1 MNMIRSFLCL
11 LVLLFPLRTLASSQS
26 SKENA
31 EKRIASCYA
40 TDLRGKGCTPQSL
53 DRDGTILLSSFNAG
67 DTSVLASLIRVNA
80 LSVGLRS
87 LDCKFFAQAMLN
99 DLGGFLSALSSTQ
112 DAKDAR
118 RNAEVV
124 GSACDCPGID
134 LREFN
139 AIRGKLR
146 NVQHESASFAL
157 AQQCRRDL
165 EDTNATL
172 IFTYFPPNTFQGRA
186 GDFMVHWYSSV
197 LYALD
202 EKPLWPPNPE
212 QATYRFTW
220 MRSFHDQVSIT
231 MGVQRDGDGQLR
243 LHIYRRVPQ
252 QLESSAQSLSKEQ
265 VERVVSLI
273 EEANFWKMT
282 TEGDGPQGMDG
293 AEWVLEGVQ
302 GGQYH
307 VVTRWDASGTP
318 FGKALLELLQLS
330 NYNPPKNEIY

>member
-11 LVLLFPLRTLASSQS
+11 LLLLFPLRTLASSQS
-26 SKENA
+26 NKENA

-40 TDLRGKGCTPQSL
+40 TDLSGKGCTPQSL
-53 DRDGTILLSSFNAG
+53 QKDGTILLSSFKAG
-67 DTSVLASLIRVNA
+67 DTSVLASLMRVNA

-87 LDCKFFAQAMLN
+87 LDTKFFAQAMLN
-99 DLGGFLSALSSTQ
+99 DLDGFLSALSSTQ
-112 DAKDAR
+112 DAKDTW

-134 LREFN
+134 LASLMRSE
-139 AIRGKLR
+139 R
-146 NVQHESASFAL
+146 NSEMCSMNQRHSPSPSNVG
-157 AQQCRRDL
+157 RDL

-186 GDFMVHWYSSV
+186 GDFMVQWYSSV
-197 LYALD
+197 LYGLE
-202 EKPLWPPNPE
+202 EKPLWPPNPK
-212 QATYRFTW
+212 QVTYRFTW

-231 MGVQRDGDGQLR
+231 MDVQPKGDGQLG
-243 LHIYRRVPQ
+243 LHIFHRVPQ

-265 VERVVSLI
+265 VGRVVSLI
-273 EEANFWKMT
+273 EGANFWKMT
-282 TEGDGPQGMDG
+282 TEGEGPQGMDG

-302 GGQYH
+302 DGQYH
-307 VVTRWDASGTP
+307 MVTRWDASGTP

-330 NYNPPKNEIY
+330 NYNPPKSEIY

>member
-1 MNMIRSFLCL
+1 MNPIRSFLCL
-11 LVLLFPLRTLASSQS
+11 LLLLFPLRTLARSQS
-26 SKENA
+26 NRENA

-40 TDLRGKGCTPQSL
+40 TDLRDKGCTPQSL
-53 DRDGTILLSSFNAG
+53 QRDGTILLSSFKAG
-67 DTSVLASLIRVNA
+67 DTSVLTSLMRVNA

-87 LDCKFFAQAMLN
+87 LDTKFFAQAMLN
-99 DLGGFLSALSSTQ
+99 DLGGFLAALSSTQ
-112 DAKDAR
+112 DAKDAW

-139 AIRGKLR
+139 AIRGKLS
-146 NVQHESASFAL
+146 NVDHESTSFAL
-157 AQQCRRDL
+157 AQRCRRDL

-186 GDFMVHWYSSV
+186 GDFMVQWYSSV

-202 EKPLWPPNPE
+202 EKPLWPPNPK

-231 MGVQRDGDGQLR
+231 MDVQRDGDGQLR
-243 LHIYRRVPQ
+243 LHIYRRVPR
-252 QLESSAQSLSKEQ
+252 QLESSAKSLSKEQ
-265 VERVVSLI
+265 VGRVVSLI
-273 EEANFWKMT
+273 EDANFWKMT

-307 VVTRWDASGTP
+307 VVTRWDASRTP
-318 FGKALLELLQLS
+318 FGKALLELLQLA
-330 NYNPPKNEIY
+330 NYNPPRKEIY